1 MFAHL
6 RKKVRQQGK
15 NCCLTFDGIL
25 VAMPHLLRICIAL
38 FKIMESISQQIFID
52 ILFGRAESPNVAH
65 SPGQRPGGTYAA
77 INTFGIFALAQKCHA
92 PQARNPLTL
101 NGALP
106 LIRLV
111 ALSERD
117 TLVNA
122 MPPTPGVARGYGQQL
137 GFQPATI
144 IARHYV

>member
-1 MFAHL
+1 MSVHL

-15 NCCLTFDGIL
+15 NCCLTFGGIF

-77 INTFGIFALAQKCHA
+77 IDRKS
-92 PQARNPLTL
+92 
-101 NGALP
+101 
-106 LIRLV
+106 V
-111 ALSERD
+111 
-117 TLVNA
+117 V
-122 MPPTPGVARGYGQQL
+122 
-137 GFQPATI
+137 
-144 IARHYV
+144 